1 MWAKLDMRILQRLAL
16 NDNMTNLDNDSDSS
30 ITWDNVVAME
40 EAARD
45 LEEAPASAPIPSW
58 RER

>member
-1 MWAKLDMRILQRLAL
+1 MRILQRLAL